1 MHFDPG
7 NVYHLYN
14 RGNERQKIFF
24 NRENYLFFLKKVKK
38 EWLPYTDILTYCL
51 MPNHF
56 HFMISPNCDAC
67 KRVVLK
73 GCKTHLQCLSKTIG
87 KTLSS
92 YTQAV
97 NIQFQKT
104 GNLFQKKTNA
114 KLLSH
119 LNVENTTQALI
130 NCGSYIHSNPI
141 EARLVKNSFDWE
153 FSLLR
158 DYAGLRNG
166 TLCNKQLYLEL
177 TGLSNVDF
185 YNPKILSEEEVEDLF

>member
-14 RGNERQKIFF
+14 RGNEKQRIFF
-24 NRENYLFFLKKVKK
+24 TRENYLFFLKKVRT

-56 HFMISPNCDAC
+56 HFMIAPHCDAC

-92 YTQAV
+92 YTQAI
-97 NIQFQKT
+97 NIQFNKT
-104 GNLFQKKTNA
+104 GNLFQKKTKA
-114 KLLSH
+114 KILSH
-119 LNVENTTQALI
+119 KNYDEISRALI

-141 EARLVKNSFDWE
+141 AAGLVKDSMDWE
-153 FSLLR
+153 FSSLK

-166 TLCNKQLYLEL
+166 TLCNKDLYLEL
-177 TGLSNVDF
+177 TGLSLFDF
-185 YNPKILSEEEVEDLF
+185 CKHRELSEEEVKSLF